1 MKLEGKIALVTG
13 ASQGLGRA
21 IALKLAANGADVAII
36 YVGPEEPA
44 LETKGG
50 IEALGRRAVCYPCDV
65 RDEQA
70 VEATVAQVKKD
81 LGKVDILVNNAGV
94 TRDGLMVT
102 MKDEDYDMV
111 LDINLKGAFHMI
123 RACYRDF
130 MRKRSGKIINISSI
144 AGLGGQR
151 GPGKLRR
158 QQGGAHRPFQE
169 RGQGAGQPGRV
180 LQLHCPRVY
189 RDRHDQGHQR
199 GQPPAGA
206 GAHAEDGHPRGRGQ
220 RGPVPG
226 LPRERLHHR
235 GDHPRGRRPGYMR
248 RVVVTGLGCVTP
260 VGNDVPTF
268 WESLKA
274 GKCGI
279 GPITHF
285 DTTEHKAKVAAEVK
299 DFDPLQY
306 MEKSDLRKYDIFCQ
320 YAMAA
325 ATQAVE
331 ESGVKGTLPPERI
344 GTYFGSGI
352 GGMHTFAEEQKTLME
367 KGPRRV
373 SPFFVPGMII
383 NMAGGLIAIKYN
395 FQGASIPIVT
405 ACATGNN
412 AIGEAYRAIKHGY
425 LDAVLT
431 GGAEAAIIPIGVAGF
446 SNMKALSTQEDPSIA
461 CTPFDARRS
470 GFVMGEGAGALM
482 LEEYEHAVA
491 RGAKIYGELC
501 GYGVTCDAYHITA
514 PQPDGQGGAAA
525 LKMALEEAG
534 GCEDYS
540 KLYINAHGTST
551 PLNDACET
559 KAIKTALG
567 EEAARQCMVSST
579 KSMTGHMLG
588 AAGAVEA
595 IACVLAVKEGIVP
608 PTIGYEVPDPEC
620 DLDYVPNQARE
631 AQVDLALSASLGF
644 GGHNAYL
651 AFRRV

>member
-1 MKLEGKIALVTG
+1 
-13 ASQGLGRA
+13 
-21 IALKLAANGADVAII
+21 
-36 YVGPEEPA
+36 
-44 LETKGG
+44 
-50 IEALGRRAVCYPCDV
+50 
-65 RDEQA
+65 
-70 VEATVAQVKKD
+70 
-81 LGKVDILVNNAGV
+81 
-94 TRDGLMVT
+94 
-102 MKDEDYDMV
+102 
-111 LDINLKGAFHMI
+111 
-123 RACYRDF
+123 
-130 MRKRSGKIINISSI
+130 
-144 AGLGGQR
+144 
-151 GPGKLRR
+151 
-158 QQGGAHRPFQE
+158 
-169 RGQGAGQPGRV
+169 
-180 LQLHCPRVY
+180 
-189 RDRHDQGHQR
+189 
-199 GQPPAGA
+199 
-206 GAHAEDGHPRGRGQ
+206 
-220 RGPVPG
+220 
-226 LPRERLHHR
+226 
-235 GDHPRGRRPGYMR
+235 MR
-248 RVVVTGLGCVTP
+248 RVVITGMGCVTP
-260 VGNDVPTF
+260 IGNDVPTF
-268 WESLKA
+268 WESLKN

-285 DTTEHKAKVAAEVK
+285 DTTDYKVKVAGEVK

-306 MEKSDLRKYDIFCQ
+306 LEKSDLRKYDVFCW

-331 ESGVKGTLPPERI
+331 ESGIKDTLPPERI

-352 GGMHTFAEEQKTLME
+352 GGMSTFAEEQKVLME

-446 SNMKALSTQEDPSIA
+446 SNMKALSTTEDPAAA
-461 CTPFDARRS
+461 CVPFDARRN
-470 GFVMGEGAGALM
+470 GFIMGEGSGALV
-482 LEEYEHAVA
+482 LEEYEHAKA

-501 GYGVTCDAYHITA
+501 GYGVTCDAHHITA
-514 PQPDGQGGAAA
+514 PHPEGLGGAAA
-525 LKMALEEAG
+525 LTMALEEAG
-534 GCEDYS
+534 GCEDPS

-551 PLNDACET
+551 PLNDSCET
-559 KAIKTALG
+559 KAIKKALG
-567 EEAARQCMVSST
+567 DEAAHKCMVSST

-595 IACVLAVKEGIVP
+595 IASVLAVKEGIVP
-608 PTIGYEVPDPEC
+608 PTIGYQEPDPEC

-631 AQVDLALSASLGF
+631 AQIDLALSASLGF

>member
-1 MKLEGKIALVTG
+1 
-13 ASQGLGRA
+13 
-21 IALKLAANGADVAII
+21 
-36 YVGPEEPA
+36 
-44 LETKGG
+44 
-50 IEALGRRAVCYPCDV
+50 
-65 RDEQA
+65 
-70 VEATVAQVKKD
+70 
-81 LGKVDILVNNAGV
+81 
-94 TRDGLMVT
+94 
-102 MKDEDYDMV
+102 
-111 LDINLKGAFHMI
+111 
-123 RACYRDF
+123 
-130 MRKRSGKIINISSI
+130 
-144 AGLGGQR
+144 
-151 GPGKLRR
+151 
-158 QQGGAHRPFQE
+158 
-169 RGQGAGQPGRV
+169 
-180 LQLHCPRVY
+180 
-189 RDRHDQGHQR
+189 
-199 GQPPAGA
+199 
-206 GAHAEDGHPRGRGQ
+206 
-220 RGPVPG
+220 
-226 LPRERLHHR
+226 
-235 GDHPRGRRPGYMR
+235 MR
-248 RVVVTGLGCVTP
+248 RVVITGMGCVTP
-260 VGNDVPTF
+260 IGNDVPTF
-268 WESLKA
+268 WESLKN

-285 DTTEHKAKVAAEVK
+285 DTTDYKVKVAGEVK

-306 MEKSDLRKYDIFCQ
+306 MEKSEIRKFDVFCW

-331 ESGVKGTLPPERI
+331 ESGIKDTLPPQRI

-352 GGMHTFAEEQKTLME
+352 GGMSTFAEEQKVLME

-446 SNMKALSTQEDPSIA
+446 SNMKALSTTEDPAAA
-461 CTPFDARRS
+461 CVPFDARRN
-470 GFVMGEGAGALM
+470 GFVMGEGAGALV

-501 GYGVTCDAYHITA
+501 GYGVTCDAHHITA
-514 PQPDGQGGAAA
+514 PHPEGLGGAAA
-525 LKMALEEAG
+525 LTMALEEAG
-534 GCEDYS
+534 GCEDFS

-551 PLNDACET
+551 PLNDSGET
-559 KAIKTALG
+559 KAIKKALG
-567 EEAARQCMVSST
+567 EEAAHKCMVSST

-595 IACVLAVKEGIVP
+595 IASVLAVQEGIVP
-608 PTIGYEVPDPEC
+608 PTIGYQEPDPEC
-620 DLDYVPNQARE
+620 DLDYVPNQARQ

-651 AFRRV
+651 AFRPVRA

>member
-1 MKLEGKIALVTG
+1 
-13 ASQGLGRA
+13 
-21 IALKLAANGADVAII
+21 
-36 YVGPEEPA
+36 
-44 LETKGG
+44 
-50 IEALGRRAVCYPCDV
+50 
-65 RDEQA
+65 
-70 VEATVAQVKKD
+70 
-81 LGKVDILVNNAGV
+81 
-94 TRDGLMVT
+94 
-102 MKDEDYDMV
+102 
-111 LDINLKGAFHMI
+111 
-123 RACYRDF
+123 
-130 MRKRSGKIINISSI
+130 
-144 AGLGGQR
+144 
-151 GPGKLRR
+151 
-158 QQGGAHRPFQE
+158 
-169 RGQGAGQPGRV
+169 
-180 LQLHCPRVY
+180 
-189 RDRHDQGHQR
+189 
-199 GQPPAGA
+199 
-206 GAHAEDGHPRGRGQ
+206 
-220 RGPVPG
+220 
-226 LPRERLHHR
+226 
-235 GDHPRGRRPGYMR
+235 MR
-248 RVVVTGLGCVTP
+248 RVVITGMGCVTP
-260 VGNDVPTF
+260 IGNDVPTF
-268 WESLKA
+268 WESLKN

-285 DTTEHKAKVAAEVK
+285 DTTDYKVKVAGEVK

-306 MEKSDLRKYDIFCQ
+306 MEKSEIRKFDVFCW

-331 ESGVKGTLPPERI
+331 ESGIKDTLPPQRI

-352 GGMHTFAEEQKTLME
+352 GGMSTFAEEQKVLME

-446 SNMKALSTQEDPSIA
+446 SNMKALSTTEDPAAA
-461 CTPFDARRS
+461 CVPFDARRN
-470 GFVMGEGAGALM
+470 GFVMGEGAGALV

-491 RGAKIYGELC
+491 RGAKIYGEIC
-501 GYGVTCDAYHITA
+501 GYGVSCDAHHITA
-514 PQPDGQGGAAA
+514 PHPEGLGGAAA
-525 LKMALEEAG
+525 LTMALEEAG
-534 GCEDYS
+534 GCEDFS

-551 PLNDACET
+551 PLNDSGET
-559 KAIKTALG
+559 KAIKKALG
-567 EEAARQCMVSST
+567 EEAAHKCMVSST

-595 IACVLAVKEGIVP
+595 IASVLAVKEGIVP
-608 PTIGYEVPDPEC
+608 PTIGYQEPDPEC
-620 DLDYVPNQARE
+620 DLDYVPNVARE

>member
-1 MKLEGKIALVTG
+1 MSENESIQTRRPDGTHRVVITGVGAVTPAGVG
-13 ASQGLGRA
+13 A
-21 IALKLAANGADVAII
+21 
-36 YVGPEEPA
+36 
-44 LETKGG
+44 
-50 IEALGRRAVCYPCDV
+50 EALWETLMERGCCIAPIERFDTSEYEVHIAGEV
-65 RDEQA
+65 RDFDGTEHGLTKK
-70 VEATVAQVKKD
+70 EARRFERFVQYAIVAADEALAQSG
-81 LGKVDILVNNAGV
+81 LEV
-94 TRDGLMVT
+94 T
-102 MKDEDYDMV
+102 DE
-111 LDINLKGAFHMI
+111 N
-123 RACYRDF
+123 
-130 MRKRSGKIINISSI
+130 
-144 AGLGGQR
+144 
-151 GPGKLRR
+151 
-158 QQGGAHRPFQE
+158 
-169 RGQGAGQPGRV
+169 
-180 LQLHCPRVY
+180 
-189 RDRHDQGHQR
+189 RDRI
-199 GQPPAGA
+199 A
-206 GAHAEDGHPRGRGQ
+206 
-220 RGPVPG
+220 
-226 LPRERLHHR
+226 
-235 GDHPRGRRPGYMR
+235 
-248 RVVVTGLGCVTP
+248 VV
-260 VGNDVPTF
+260 F
-268 WESLKA
+268 
-274 GKCGI
+274 
-279 GPITHF
+279 
-285 DTTEHKAKVAAEVK
+285 
-299 DFDPLQY
+299 
-306 MEKSDLRKYDIFCQ
+306 
-320 YAMAA
+320 
-325 ATQAVE
+325 
-331 ESGVKGTLPPERI
+331 GT
-344 GTYFGSGI
+344 GI
-352 GGMHTFAEEQKTLME
+352 GGIDELQKSFATLEE
-367 KGPRRV
+367 KGPKRV
-373 SPFFVPGMII
+373 NPLFIPTMIGNIAAGNLAIRYGMRGECL
-383 NMAGGLIAIKYN
+383 NV
-395 FQGASIPIVT
+395 VT

-446 SNMKALSTQEDPSIA
+446 SNMKALSTTEDPAAA
-461 CTPFDARRS
+461 CVPFDARRN

-514 PQPDGQGGAAA
+514 PQPDGLGGAAA

-608 PTIGYEVPDPEC
+608 PTIGYEQPDPEC

>member
-1 MKLEGKIALVTG
+1 
-13 ASQGLGRA
+13 
-21 IALKLAANGADVAII
+21 
-36 YVGPEEPA
+36 
-44 LETKGG
+44 
-50 IEALGRRAVCYPCDV
+50 
-65 RDEQA
+65 
-70 VEATVAQVKKD
+70 
-81 LGKVDILVNNAGV
+81 
-94 TRDGLMVT
+94 
-102 MKDEDYDMV
+102 
-111 LDINLKGAFHMI
+111 
-123 RACYRDF
+123 
-130 MRKRSGKIINISSI
+130 
-144 AGLGGQR
+144 
-151 GPGKLRR
+151 
-158 QQGGAHRPFQE
+158 
-169 RGQGAGQPGRV
+169 
-180 LQLHCPRVY
+180 
-189 RDRHDQGHQR
+189 
-199 GQPPAGA
+199 
-206 GAHAEDGHPRGRGQ
+206 
-220 RGPVPG
+220 
-226 LPRERLHHR
+226 
-235 GDHPRGRRPGYMR
+235 MR
-248 RVVVTGLGCVTP
+248 RVVITGMGCVTP
-260 VGNDVPTF
+260 IGNDVPTF
-268 WESLKA
+268 WESLKN

-285 DTTEHKAKVAAEVK
+285 DTTDYKVKVAGEVK

-306 MEKSDLRKYDIFCQ
+306 MEKSELRKYDVFCW

-331 ESGVKGTLPPERI
+331 ESGIKDTLPPQRI

-352 GGMHTFAEEQKTLME
+352 GGMSTFAEEQKVLME

-446 SNMKALSTQEDPSIA
+446 SNMKALSTTEDPAAA
-461 CTPFDARRS
+461 CVPFDARRN
-470 GFVMGEGAGALM
+470 GFVMGEGAGALV

-501 GYGVTCDAYHITA
+501 GYGVSCDAHHITA
-514 PQPDGQGGAAA
+514 PHPEGLGGAAA
-525 LKMALEEAG
+525 LTMALEEAG
-534 GCEDYS
+534 GCEDFS

-551 PLNDACET
+551 PLNDSGET
-559 KAIKTALG
+559 KAIKKALG
-567 EEAARQCMVSST
+567 EEAAHKCMVSST

-595 IACVLAVKEGIVP
+595 IASVLAVQEGIVP
-608 PTIGYEVPDPEC
+608 PTIGYQEPDPEC
-620 DLDYVPNQARE
+620 DLDYVPNQARQ

-651 AFRRV
+651 AFRPVRA

>member
-1 MKLEGKIALVTG
+1 
-13 ASQGLGRA
+13 
-21 IALKLAANGADVAII
+21 
-36 YVGPEEPA
+36 
-44 LETKGG
+44 
-50 IEALGRRAVCYPCDV
+50 
-65 RDEQA
+65 
-70 VEATVAQVKKD
+70 
-81 LGKVDILVNNAGV
+81 
-94 TRDGLMVT
+94 
-102 MKDEDYDMV
+102 
-111 LDINLKGAFHMI
+111 
-123 RACYRDF
+123 
-130 MRKRSGKIINISSI
+130 
-144 AGLGGQR
+144 
-151 GPGKLRR
+151 
-158 QQGGAHRPFQE
+158 
-169 RGQGAGQPGRV
+169 
-180 LQLHCPRVY
+180 
-189 RDRHDQGHQR
+189 
-199 GQPPAGA
+199 
-206 GAHAEDGHPRGRGQ
+206 
-220 RGPVPG
+220 
-226 LPRERLHHR
+226 
-235 GDHPRGRRPGYMR
+235 MR
-248 RVVVTGLGCVTP
+248 RVVVTGMGCVTP

-268 WESLKA
+268 WESLKQ

-285 DTTEHKAKVAAEVK
+285 DTTDYKVKVAAEVK

-306 MEKSDLRKYDIFCQ
+306 MEKSELRKYDVFCW

-331 ESGVKGTLPPERI
+331 ESGIKDTLPPQRI

-352 GGMHTFAEEQKTLME
+352 GGMSTFAQEQKVLME

-446 SNMKALSTQEDPSIA
+446 SNMKALSTTEDPAAA
-461 CTPFDARRS
+461 CVPFDARRN
-470 GFVMGEGAGALM
+470 GFVMGEGAGALV

-501 GYGVTCDAYHITA
+501 GYGVSCDAHHITA
-514 PQPDGQGGAAA
+514 PHPEGLGGAAA
-525 LKMALEEAG
+525 LTMALEEAG
-534 GCEDYS
+534 GCEDPS

-559 KAIKTALG
+559 KAIKKALG
-567 EEAARQCMVSST
+567 EDAARKCMISST

-595 IACVLAVKEGIVP
+595 IASVLAVKEGIVP
-608 PTIGYEVPDPEC
+608 PTIGYQQPDPEC
-620 DLDYVPNQARE
+620 DLDYVPNEARE
-631 AQVDLALSASLGF
+631 VQIDLALSASLGF

>member
-1 MKLEGKIALVTG
+1 
-13 ASQGLGRA
+13 
-21 IALKLAANGADVAII
+21 
-36 YVGPEEPA
+36 
-44 LETKGG
+44 
-50 IEALGRRAVCYPCDV
+50 
-65 RDEQA
+65 
-70 VEATVAQVKKD
+70 
-81 LGKVDILVNNAGV
+81 
-94 TRDGLMVT
+94 
-102 MKDEDYDMV
+102 
-111 LDINLKGAFHMI
+111 
-123 RACYRDF
+123 
-130 MRKRSGKIINISSI
+130 
-144 AGLGGQR
+144 
-151 GPGKLRR
+151 
-158 QQGGAHRPFQE
+158 
-169 RGQGAGQPGRV
+169 
-180 LQLHCPRVY
+180 
-189 RDRHDQGHQR
+189 
-199 GQPPAGA
+199 
-206 GAHAEDGHPRGRGQ
+206 
-220 RGPVPG
+220 
-226 LPRERLHHR
+226 
-235 GDHPRGRRPGYMR
+235 MR
-248 RVVVTGLGCVTP
+248 RVVVTGMGCVTP

-268 WESLKA
+268 WESLKQ

-285 DTTEHKAKVAAEVK
+285 DTTDYKVKVAGEVK

-306 MEKSDLRKYDIFCQ
+306 MEKSEIRKFDVFCW

-331 ESGVKGTLPPERI
+331 ESGIKDTLPPQRI

-352 GGMHTFAEEQKTLME
+352 GGMSTFAEEQKVLME

-446 SNMKALSTQEDPSIA
+446 SNMKALSTTEDPAAA
-461 CTPFDARRS
+461 CVPFDARRN
-470 GFVMGEGAGALM
+470 GFVMGEGAGALV

-501 GYGVTCDAYHITA
+501 GYGVTCDAHHITA
-514 PQPDGQGGAAA
+514 PHPEGLGGAAA
-525 LKMALEEAG
+525 LTMALEEAG
-534 GCEDYS
+534 GCEDFS

-551 PLNDACET
+551 PLNDSGET
-559 KAIKTALG
+559 KAIKKALG
-567 EEAARQCMVSST
+567 EEAAHKCMVSST

-595 IACVLAVKEGIVP
+595 IASVLAVKEGIVP
-608 PTIGYEVPDPEC
+608 PTIGYQEPDPEC
-620 DLDYVPNQARE
+620 DLDYVPNVARE

>member
-1 MKLEGKIALVTG
+1 
-13 ASQGLGRA
+13 
-21 IALKLAANGADVAII
+21 
-36 YVGPEEPA
+36 
-44 LETKGG
+44 
-50 IEALGRRAVCYPCDV
+50 
-65 RDEQA
+65 
-70 VEATVAQVKKD
+70 
-81 LGKVDILVNNAGV
+81 
-94 TRDGLMVT
+94 
-102 MKDEDYDMV
+102 
-111 LDINLKGAFHMI
+111 
-123 RACYRDF
+123 
-130 MRKRSGKIINISSI
+130 
-144 AGLGGQR
+144 
-151 GPGKLRR
+151 
-158 QQGGAHRPFQE
+158 
-169 RGQGAGQPGRV
+169 
-180 LQLHCPRVY
+180 
-189 RDRHDQGHQR
+189 
-199 GQPPAGA
+199 
-206 GAHAEDGHPRGRGQ
+206 
-220 RGPVPG
+220 
-226 LPRERLHHR
+226 
-235 GDHPRGRRPGYMR
+235 MR
-248 RVVVTGLGCVTP
+248 RVVITGMGCVTP
-260 VGNDVPTF
+260 IGNDVPTF
-268 WESLKA
+268 WESLKN

-285 DTTEHKAKVAAEVK
+285 DTADYKAKVAGEVK
-299 DFDPLQY
+299 GFDPLQY
-306 MEKSDLRKYDIFCQ
+306 MEKSEIRKFDVFCW

-331 ESGVKGTLPPERI
+331 ESGIKDTLPPQRI

-352 GGMHTFAEEQKTLME
+352 GGMGTFAEEQKVLME

-446 SNMKALSTQEDPSIA
+446 SNMKALSTTEDPAAA
-461 CTPFDARRS
+461 CVPFDARRN
-470 GFVMGEGAGALM
+470 GFVMGEGAGALV

-501 GYGVTCDAYHITA
+501 GYGVSCDAHHITA
-514 PQPDGQGGAAA
+514 PHPEGLGGAAA
-525 LKMALEEAG
+525 LTMALEEAG
-534 GCEDYS
+534 GCEDFS

-551 PLNDACET
+551 PLNDSGET
-559 KAIKTALG
+559 KAIKKALG
-567 EEAARQCMVSST
+567 EEAAHKCMVSST

-595 IACVLAVKEGIVP
+595 IASVLAVKEGIVP
-608 PTIGYEVPDPEC
+608 PTIGYQEPDPEC
-620 DLDYVPNQARE
+620 DLDYVPNVARE

>member
-1 MKLEGKIALVTG
+1 
-13 ASQGLGRA
+13 
-21 IALKLAANGADVAII
+21 
-36 YVGPEEPA
+36 
-44 LETKGG
+44 
-50 IEALGRRAVCYPCDV
+50 
-65 RDEQA
+65 
-70 VEATVAQVKKD
+70 
-81 LGKVDILVNNAGV
+81 
-94 TRDGLMVT
+94 
-102 MKDEDYDMV
+102 
-111 LDINLKGAFHMI
+111 
-123 RACYRDF
+123 
-130 MRKRSGKIINISSI
+130 
-144 AGLGGQR
+144 
-151 GPGKLRR
+151 
-158 QQGGAHRPFQE
+158 
-169 RGQGAGQPGRV
+169 
-180 LQLHCPRVY
+180 
-189 RDRHDQGHQR
+189 
-199 GQPPAGA
+199 
-206 GAHAEDGHPRGRGQ
+206 
-220 RGPVPG
+220 
-226 LPRERLHHR
+226 
-235 GDHPRGRRPGYMR
+235 MR
-248 RVVVTGLGCVTP
+248 RVVITGMGCVTP
-260 VGNDVPTF
+260 IGNDVPTF
-268 WESLKA
+268 WESLKN

-285 DTTEHKAKVAAEVK
+285 DTADYKAKVAGEVK

-306 MEKSDLRKYDIFCQ
+306 MEKSEIRKFDVFCW

-331 ESGVKGTLPPERI
+331 ESGIKDTLPPQRI

-352 GGMHTFAEEQKTLME
+352 GGMGTFAEEQKVLME

-431 GGAEAAIIPIGVAGF
+431 GGADAAIIPLGVAGF
-446 SNMKALSTQEDPSIA
+446 STMKALSTTEDPAAA
-461 CTPFDARRS
+461 CVPFDARRN
-470 GFVMGEGAGALM
+470 GFVMGEGAGALV

-501 GYGVTCDAYHITA
+501 GYGVSCDAHHITA
-514 PQPDGQGGAAA
+514 PHPEGLGGAAA
-525 LKMALEEAG
+525 LTMALEEAG
-534 GCEDYS
+534 GCEDFS

-551 PLNDACET
+551 PLNDSGET
-559 KAIKTALG
+559 KAIKKALG
-567 EEAARQCMVSST
+567 EEAARKCMVSST

-595 IACVLAVKEGIVP
+595 IASVLAVKEGIVP
-608 PTIGYEVPDPEC
+608 PTIGYQEPDPEC
-620 DLDYVPNQARE
+620 DLDYVPNAARE

>member
-1 MKLEGKIALVTG
+1 
-13 ASQGLGRA
+13 
-21 IALKLAANGADVAII
+21 
-36 YVGPEEPA
+36 
-44 LETKGG
+44 
-50 IEALGRRAVCYPCDV
+50 
-65 RDEQA
+65 
-70 VEATVAQVKKD
+70 
-81 LGKVDILVNNAGV
+81 
-94 TRDGLMVT
+94 
-102 MKDEDYDMV
+102 
-111 LDINLKGAFHMI
+111 
-123 RACYRDF
+123 
-130 MRKRSGKIINISSI
+130 
-144 AGLGGQR
+144 
-151 GPGKLRR
+151 
-158 QQGGAHRPFQE
+158 
-169 RGQGAGQPGRV
+169 
-180 LQLHCPRVY
+180 
-189 RDRHDQGHQR
+189 
-199 GQPPAGA
+199 
-206 GAHAEDGHPRGRGQ
+206 
-220 RGPVPG
+220 
-226 LPRERLHHR
+226 
-235 GDHPRGRRPGYMR
+235 MR
-248 RVVVTGLGCVTP
+248 RVVITGMGCVTP
-260 VGNDVPTF
+260 IGNDVPTF
-268 WESLKA
+268 WESLKN

-285 DTTEHKAKVAAEVK
+285 DTTDYKVKVAGEVK

-306 MEKSDLRKYDIFCQ
+306 LEKSDLRKYDVFCW

-331 ESGVKGTLPPERI
+331 ESGIKDTLPPERI

-352 GGMHTFAEEQKTLME
+352 GGMSTFAEEQKVLME

-446 SNMKALSTQEDPSIA
+446 SNMKALSTTEDPAAA
-461 CTPFDARRS
+461 CVPFDARRN
-470 GFVMGEGAGALM
+470 GFVMGEGSGALV
-482 LEEYEHAVA
+482 LEEYEHAKA

-501 GYGVTCDAYHITA
+501 GYGVTCDAHHITA
-514 PQPDGQGGAAA
+514 PHPEGLGGAAA
-525 LKMALEEAG
+525 LTMALEEAG
-534 GCEDYS
+534 GCEDPS

-551 PLNDACET
+551 PLNDSCET
-559 KAIKTALG
+559 KAIKKALG
-567 EEAARQCMVSST
+567 DEAAHKCMVSST

-595 IACVLAVKEGIVP
+595 VASVLAVKEGIVP
-608 PTIGYEVPDPEC
+608 PTIGYQEPDPEC

-631 AQVDLALSASLGF
+631 AQIDLALSASLGF

>member
-1 MKLEGKIALVTG
+1 
-13 ASQGLGRA
+13 
-21 IALKLAANGADVAII
+21 
-36 YVGPEEPA
+36 
-44 LETKGG
+44 
-50 IEALGRRAVCYPCDV
+50 
-65 RDEQA
+65 
-70 VEATVAQVKKD
+70 
-81 LGKVDILVNNAGV
+81 
-94 TRDGLMVT
+94 
-102 MKDEDYDMV
+102 
-111 LDINLKGAFHMI
+111 
-123 RACYRDF
+123 
-130 MRKRSGKIINISSI
+130 
-144 AGLGGQR
+144 
-151 GPGKLRR
+151 
-158 QQGGAHRPFQE
+158 
-169 RGQGAGQPGRV
+169 
-180 LQLHCPRVY
+180 
-189 RDRHDQGHQR
+189 
-199 GQPPAGA
+199 
-206 GAHAEDGHPRGRGQ
+206 
-220 RGPVPG
+220 
-226 LPRERLHHR
+226 
-235 GDHPRGRRPGYMR
+235 MR
-248 RVVVTGLGCVTP
+248 RVVITGMGCVTP
-260 VGNDVPTF
+260 IGNDVPTF
-268 WESLKA
+268 WESLKN

-285 DTTEHKAKVAAEVK
+285 DTTDYKAKVAGEVK

-306 MEKSDLRKYDIFCQ
+306 MEKSEIRKFDVFCW

-331 ESGVKGTLPPERI
+331 ESGIKDTLPPQRI

-352 GGMHTFAEEQKTLME
+352 GGMGTFAEEQKVLME

-431 GGAEAAIIPIGVAGF
+431 GGAEAAIIPLGVAGF
-446 SNMKALSTQEDPSIA
+446 SNMKALSTTEDPAAA
-461 CTPFDARRS
+461 CVPFDARRN
-470 GFVMGEGAGALM
+470 GFVMGEGAGALV

-501 GYGVTCDAYHITA
+501 GYGVSCDAHHITA
-514 PQPDGQGGAAA
+514 PHPEGLGGAAA
-525 LKMALEEAG
+525 LTMALEEAG
-534 GCEDYS
+534 GCEDFS

-551 PLNDACET
+551 PLNDSGET
-559 KAIKTALG
+559 KAIKKALG
-567 EEAARQCMVSST
+567 EEAAHKCMVSST

-595 IACVLAVKEGIVP
+595 IASVLAVKEGIVP
-608 PTIGYEVPDPEC
+608 PTIGYQEPDPEC
-620 DLDYVPNQARE
+620 DLDYVPNVARE

>member
-1 MKLEGKIALVTG
+1 
-13 ASQGLGRA
+13 
-21 IALKLAANGADVAII
+21 
-36 YVGPEEPA
+36 
-44 LETKGG
+44 
-50 IEALGRRAVCYPCDV
+50 
-65 RDEQA
+65 
-70 VEATVAQVKKD
+70 
-81 LGKVDILVNNAGV
+81 
-94 TRDGLMVT
+94 
-102 MKDEDYDMV
+102 
-111 LDINLKGAFHMI
+111 
-123 RACYRDF
+123 
-130 MRKRSGKIINISSI
+130 
-144 AGLGGQR
+144 
-151 GPGKLRR
+151 
-158 QQGGAHRPFQE
+158 
-169 RGQGAGQPGRV
+169 
-180 LQLHCPRVY
+180 
-189 RDRHDQGHQR
+189 
-199 GQPPAGA
+199 
-206 GAHAEDGHPRGRGQ
+206 
-220 RGPVPG
+220 
-226 LPRERLHHR
+226 
-235 GDHPRGRRPGYMR
+235 MR
-248 RVVVTGLGCVTP
+248 RVVITGMGCVTP
-260 VGNDVPTF
+260 IGNDVPTF
-268 WESLKA
+268 WESLKN

-285 DTTEHKAKVAAEVK
+285 DTTDYKVKVAGEVK
-299 DFDPLQY
+299 DLDPLQY
-306 MEKSDLRKYDIFCQ
+306 MEKSEIRKFDVFCW

-331 ESGVKGTLPPERI
+331 ESGIKDTLPPERI

-352 GGMHTFAEEQKTLME
+352 GGMSTFAEEQKVLME

-446 SNMKALSTQEDPSIA
+446 SNMKALSTTEDPAAA
-461 CTPFDARRS
+461 CVPFDARRN
-470 GFVMGEGAGALM
+470 GFVMGEGAGALV

-501 GYGVTCDAYHITA
+501 GYGVSCDAHHITA
-514 PQPDGQGGAAA
+514 PHPEGLGGAAA
-525 LKMALEEAG
+525 LTMALEEAG
-534 GCEDYS
+534 GCEDFS

-551 PLNDACET
+551 PLNDSGET
-559 KAIKTALG
+559 KAIKKALG
-567 EEAARQCMVSST
+567 EEAARKCMVSST

-595 IACVLAVKEGIVP
+595 IASVLAVKEGIVP
-608 PTIGYEVPDPEC
+608 PTIGYQEPDPEC
-620 DLDYVPNQARE
+620 DLDYVPNVARE